1 MKLNVNATRMEFLK
15 LRKRTSIAKRGHK
28 LLKDKQDELMERLLA
43 MTKKVEELRE
53 KVEEEL
59 ARTTKKFL
67 LARAGMEPDFVEE
80 ALLIPT
86 KRVEVELEEKNLL
99 NVKIP
104 VLRQSV
110 SGEIISYGYHETS
123 PELDAALY
131 SLDKAIGDLLELAA
145 MEKTLELIA
154 VEIEKTRRRVNALEY
169 ILIPN
174 LEETLR
180 YIVMKLS
187 EIERSTLSRLMR
199 IKDIVRA
206 H

>member
-1 MKLNVNATRMEFLK
+1 MKLNVNATRMEFLR

-59 ARTTKKFL
+59 ARTTEKFL

>member
-1 MKLNVNATRMEFLK
+1 MKLHVNATRMELLR
-15 LRKRTSIAKRGHK
+15 LRKRTRIAKRGHK

-43 MTKKVEELRE
+43 ITKKVEGLRE

-104 VLRQSV
+104 VLKQSV

-131 SLDKAIGDLLELAA
+131 SLDKVIGDLLELAA

>member
-1 MKLNVNATRMEFLK
+1 MKLNVNATRMELLR
-15 LRKRTSIAKRGHK
+15 LRKRTRIAKRGHK

-53 KVEEEL
+53 KVEREL
-59 ARTTKKFL
+59 ALITKKFL
-67 LARAGMEPDFVEE
+67 LARAGMEPDFLEE
-80 ALLIPT
+80 ALFIPT
-86 KRVEVELEEKNLL
+86 KQVEVELEERNLL
-99 NVKIP
+99 NVKVP
-104 VLRQSV
+104 VLKQSV
-110 SGEIISYGYHETS
+110 SGRIISYGYYDTS

-131 SLDKAIGDLLELAA
+131 SLDKVISDLLELAV

-187 EIERSTLSRLMR
+187 EIERSALSRLMR

>member
-1 MKLNVNATRMEFLK
+1 MKLNVNATRMELLR
-15 LRKRTSIAKRGHK
+15 LRKRTKIAKRGHK

-43 MTKKVEELRE
+43 MTKEVEELRE
-53 KVEEEL
+53 KVEREI
-59 ARTTKKFL
+59 ANATKKFL
-67 LARAGMEPDFVEE
+67 LARAGMEPDFLEE
-80 ALLIPT
+80 ALFIPT

-99 NVKIP
+99 NVKVP
-104 VLRQSV
+104 VLKQSV
-110 SGEIISYGYHETS
+110 SGEIISYGYYGTS

-131 SLDKAIGDLLELAA
+131 SLDKIIGNLLELAA

-169 ILIPN
+169 ILIPS

>member
-1 MKLNVNATRMEFLK
+1 MKLNVNATRMELLR
-15 LRKRTSIAKRGHK
+15 LRKRTKIAKRGHK

-43 MTKKVEELRE
+43 MIKEVEELRE
-53 KVEEEL
+53 KVEREI
-59 ARTTKKFL
+59 ANATKKFL
-67 LARAGMEPDFVEE
+67 LARAGMEPDFLEE
-80 ALLIPT
+80 ALFIPT

-99 NVKIP
+99 NVKVP
-104 VLRQSV
+104 VLKQSV
-110 SGEIISYGYHETS
+110 SGEIISYGYYGTS

-131 SLDKAIGDLLELAA
+131 SLDKIIGNLLELAA

-169 ILIPN
+169 ILIPS

>member
-1 MKLNVNATRMEFLK
+1 MKLNVNATRMELLR
-15 LRKRTSIAKRGHK
+15 LRKRTRIAKRGHK

-43 MTKKVEELRE
+43 MTKKVEELRK
-53 KVEEEL
+53 KVEREL
-59 ARTTKKFL
+59 ALITKKFL
-67 LARAGMEPDFVEE
+67 LARAGMEPDFLEE
-80 ALLIPT
+80 ALFIPT
-86 KRVEVELEEKNLL
+86 KQVEVELEERNLL
-99 NVKIP
+99 NVKVP
-104 VLRQSV
+104 VLKQSV
-110 SGEIISYGYHETS
+110 SGRIISYGYYDTS

-131 SLDKAIGDLLELAA
+131 SLDKVISDLLELAV

-187 EIERSTLSRLMR
+187 EIERSALSRLMR

>member
-1 MKLNVNATRMEFLK
+1 MKLNVNATRMELLR
-15 LRKRTSIAKRGHK
+15 LRKRTRIAKRGHK
-28 LLKDKQDELMERLLA
+28 LLKDKQDELMERLLS
-43 MTKKVEELRE
+43 MTKEVEELRE
-53 KVEEEL
+53 KVEREL

-67 LARAGMEPDFVEE
+67 LARAGMEPGFVEE
-80 ALLIPT
+80 ALFIPT

-99 NVKIP
+99 NVKVP

-110 SGEIISYGYHETS
+110 SGDIISYGYHETS

-131 SLDKAIGDLLELAA
+131 NLDKVIVDLLELAA
-145 MEKTLELIA
+145 MEKTLELVA
-154 VEIEKTRRRVNALEY
+154 AEIEKTRRRVNALEY
-169 ILIPN
+169 ILIPT